1 LATEGCW
8 ASILFV
14 GHDVEVVGERLLED
28 RAQTLLEDVT
38 VGEGRIGRQAVEDE
52 AEFAALGRKM

>member
-1 LATEGCW
+1 M
-8 ASILFV
+8 
-14 GHDVEVVGERLLED
+14 LED